1 MDEIRLVM
9 DGLTELQRRT
19 FALHDLEGWDHQEIA
34 SELGTTP
41 GSSRVHLHA
50 ARKAMREHLSAYP
63 AAWSRS

>member
-1 MDEIRLVM
+1 
-9 DGLTELQRRT
+9 
-19 FALHDLEGWDHQEIA
+19 
-34 SELGTTP
+34 LGTTP